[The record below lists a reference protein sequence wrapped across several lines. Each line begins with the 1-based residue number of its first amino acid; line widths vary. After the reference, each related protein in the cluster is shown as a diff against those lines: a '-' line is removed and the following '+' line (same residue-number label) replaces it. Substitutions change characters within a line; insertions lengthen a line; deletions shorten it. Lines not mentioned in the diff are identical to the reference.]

1 MSRLWWQLPGPSR
14 FVARIVQDL
23 RDGKNVVLCLPEHVP
38 DGLASAIR
46 SALGD
51 SEEWSW
57 YTLRVREEDG
67 AADPVRLLFSRFVPH
82 ARPDAL
88 WNAGAL
94 VTEEALAGKLLWLD
108 GFTPPVWPAWK
119 AFLEDY
125 EHACRARSV
134 FERTLFCIPLIG
146 TLALDPPG
154 EDVCL
159 AHHSWRGCVDLLD
172 MLVFTATLLQGKQ
185 IPDLQKRVIVS
196 IIAHLALWDPTV
208 SEYLARESRDKIFNP
223 IPLLQGIAKE
233 RGWHGE
239 NEALLAA
246 PWHAGMLDVVD
257 RVERVHSAVLAA
269 HGADSTIQRRIWSAE
284 VGVMLPFVEERRQDI
299 LTRFAGVLCVP
310 FTTRF
315 GEVIT
320 NVRDL
325 EIGHIE
331 RQLADNPAVSAE
343 MRQLIKQLRK
353 IRNDL
358 SHLEP
363 LDPELL
369 LSGEVLR
376 ASHGEDLRN
385 NWEFSELARYRTK
398 GKR

>member
-1 MSRLWWQLPGPSR
+1 
-14 FVARIVQDL
+14 VQD
-23 RDGKNVVLCLPEHVP
+23 
-38 DGLASAIR
+38 
-46 SALGD
+46 
-51 SEEWSW
+51 
-57 YTLRVREEDG
+57 EDG
-67 AADPVRLLFSRFVPH
+67 TADPVRLLFSRFVPH

-94 VTEEALAGKLLWLD
+94 ATEEAFAGKLLWLD
-108 GFTPPVWPAWK
+108 ELTPPVWPAWK

-125 EHACRARSV
+125 EHACRAHSV
-134 FERTLFCIPLIG
+134 FERTLFCVPLVG
-146 TLALDPPG
+146 TLALDPPE

-172 MLVFTATLLQGKQ
+172 RFVFTAPLLQGKQ
-185 IPDLQKRVIVS
+185 MPDLQKRIVIS
-196 IIAHLALWDPTV
+196 ILAHLALWDPSV
-208 SEYLARESRDKIFNP
+208 SEYLARESLDTVCSP
-223 IPLLQGIAKE
+223 LPLLQEIAKE
-233 RGWHGE
+233 RGWHRE
-239 NEALLAA
+239 NEALLAP

-257 RVERVHSAVLAA
+257 GVERVHSAVLAT
-269 HGADSTIQRRIWSAE
+269 HGANSAIQRRIWSAE

-299 LTRFAGVLCVP
+299 LARFAGVLRVP

-331 RQLADNPAVSAE
+331 SQLTDNPAVGAE

-376 ASHGEDLRN
+376 ASHGEDLRD
-385 NWEFSELARYRTK
+385 NWEFSELAKYNAR